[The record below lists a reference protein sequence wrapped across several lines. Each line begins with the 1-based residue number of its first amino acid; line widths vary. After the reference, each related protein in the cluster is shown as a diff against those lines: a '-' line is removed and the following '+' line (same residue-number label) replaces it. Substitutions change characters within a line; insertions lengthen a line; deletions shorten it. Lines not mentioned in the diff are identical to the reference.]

1 LWHIFKEA
9 KLSLYVHIVVIAG
22 LVFSQTALLPAQ
34 DVSSGAQTHLGA
46 AHTHFGSCYA
56 CSGLVMNSEPIT
68 SPKLAGHGPKVC
80 LGIIHLFGG
89 KKKGLGKGQIK
100 KKRLTATMCIYHST
114 LAIST
119 QFH

>member
-1 LWHIFKEA
+1 
-9 KLSLYVHIVVIAG
+9 VHIVVIAG